1 MDIKDVKQLLNF
13 IDNTPRMTAKRA
25 LGLIALYQGGKM
37 RASQFARAVNM
48 TAASAVQVTSDFRK
62 EGLIVDL
69 LSEEDRR
76 TRLIELSETG
86 KSIVE
91 RGILNLQTVES

>member
-1 MDIKDVKQLLNF
+1 MDIKYAKHVLNF
-13 IDNTPRMTAKRA
+13 IENTPRMTVKRA
-25 LGLIALYQGGKM
+25 MALVALYENGKM

-48 TAASAVQVTSDFRK
+48 SSASSVQVASDFRK
-62 EGLIVDL
+62 EGLIVDSF
-69 LSEEDRR
+69 SEEDRR

-91 RGILNLQTVES
+91 RGILNLQPVES